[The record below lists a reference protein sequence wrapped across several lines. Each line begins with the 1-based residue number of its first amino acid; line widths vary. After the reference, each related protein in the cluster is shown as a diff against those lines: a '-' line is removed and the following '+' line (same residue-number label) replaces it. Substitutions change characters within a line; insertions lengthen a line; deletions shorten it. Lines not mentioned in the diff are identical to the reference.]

1 MPGNEAVAKEG
12 FHRRAGTPKPRD
24 SQDHQQG
31 RHPQRPQGHSGP
43 PAGPEL
49 TDPRDTQDHQ
59 QGWHPDPRDT
69 QDHQQGWHPD
79 PRDSQDHQQGRHP
92 ETPGTVRTT
101 SRASTQTPGTV
112 RTTSRA
118 GTQTPGTL
126 RTTSRARSP
135 RVPRD
140 SQDHQQGQHPGAPE
154 IGPPAGP
161 APTLQG
167 QSGPPAGPAPPETL
181 GTVRNTGSCW
191 TPLPQGTV
199 TSNRGICGS
208 QWEVT
213 FNAYIWNPEKLVL
226 MNVFARK
233 EWRHRCRE
241 WTVDAAGEG
250 PRATE
255 GEGGIDIR
263 TPSESG
269 GQLRKPP
276 CSPGSLV

>member
-1 MPGNEAVAKEG
+1 MKQWPRKASTGGPAPPNPGTA
-12 FHRRAGTPKPRD
+12 RTTSRART
-24 SQDHQQG
+24 H
-31 RHPQRPQGHSGP
+31 RPQGHSGP
-43 PAGPEL
+43 PAGL
-49 TDPRDTQDHQ
+49 APRPQRQ
-59 QGWHPDPRDT
+59 SGPPAGLAPR
-69 QDHQQGWHPD
+69 D
-79 PRDSQDHQQGRHP
+79 PRDSQNHQQGQHP
-92 ETPGTVRTT
+92 D
-101 SRASTQTPGTV
+101 
-112 RTTSRA
+112 
-118 GTQTPGTL
+118 
-126 RTTSRARSP
+126 
-135 RVPRD
+135 PRD

-255 GEGGIDIR
+255 GEGGIDIC